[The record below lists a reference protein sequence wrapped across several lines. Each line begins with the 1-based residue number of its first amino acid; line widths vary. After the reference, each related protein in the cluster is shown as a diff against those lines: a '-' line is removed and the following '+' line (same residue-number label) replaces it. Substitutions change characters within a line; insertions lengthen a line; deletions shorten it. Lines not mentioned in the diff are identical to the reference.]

1 MKTLLSNSHLKEKIT
16 IDKTYFDQLKD
27 DSFFL
32 NCLRNAGVNNWEGWD
47 YACEEYEESE
57 EITEEKLEENK

>member
-1 MKTLLSNSHLKEKIT
+1 MEATLFNRSLKEQIT

-27 DSFFL
+27 DSLFL

-47 YACEEYEESE
+47 SACEEYEQVIAENSE
-57 EITEEKLEENK
+57 EKQ